1 MTQTKNRPTTRKPAA
16 SDGQEAHAATVELL
30 EGAGEH
36 RREFEQLPT
45 ATQAKVQ
52 KALQQL
58 AALLIG
64 AGASTSADT
73 ATLVRLRAQTVRD
86 VAEVISRGDTR
97 QLESVMAALER
108 SDPADPEDTGRREAE
123 ARGRLRLQAL
133 YQRILADSYSVKD
146 LTAQWGISRQ
156 RLAQLRGEDRL
167 FAVSVPFQRSRLYP
181 RWQFGDDL
189 RPRPLMP
196 NLIQEAKHSGL
207 DAIDFHQLMTNPA
220 SGAGTTPVELLDQGE
235 EQKVLDI
242 IRATD
247 A

>member
-1 MTQTKNRPTTRKPAA
+1 MTKTKTRPSTRKPAA
-16 SDGQEAHAATVELL
+16 SRGQDAHAATVEIR
-30 EGAGEH
+30 EGLGEH

-45 ATQAKVQ
+45 AAQAIVQ
-52 KALQQL
+52 SALQDL
-58 AALLIG
+58 AGVLVGVG
-64 AGASTSADT
+64 AVGAART
-73 ATLVRLRAQTVRD
+73 AALVRLRAQTVRD
-86 VAEVISRGDTR
+86 VAEVISRGDTH

-108 SDPADPEDTGRREAE
+108 HDPADAEDTGAE
-123 ARGRLRLQAL
+123 VEVKGRLRLQAL
-133 YQRILADSYSVKD
+133 YQRIFADSYSVKD
-146 LTAQWGISRQ
+146 LTAQWGVSRQ

-181 RWQFGDDL
+181 RWQFGEDL

-196 NLIQEAKHSGL
+196 NLIQEAKQSGL

-242 IRATD
+242 IRATH